1 MTNIIEPASQFGILN
16 NLIIDEIVSLV
27 AESNY
32 TTLYYSNGRKITV
45 SYHLAKVHSVI
56 SSQSRSF
63 TRVNRSTVINLNH
76 VSYYNYDYLKLGEL
90 TIIFS
95 RRRKGIVQKEFLKFF
110 NSKNHQTSIKMN

>member
-1 MTNIIEPASQFGILN
+1 MTKILEQASQFGVIN
-16 NLIIDEIVSLV
+16 NLLIDEIVSLV

-45 SYHLAKVHSVI
+45 SYHLAKVHSII
-56 SSQSRSF
+56 SSQSMSF
-63 TRVNRSTVINLNH
+63 IRVNRSTVINLNH

-95 RRRKGIVQKEFLKFF
+95 RRRKELVSKEYHNFLK
-110 NSKNHQTSIKMN
+110 IKKS